1 MTYGS
6 YYVTIVNVEFNIK
19 NAGSVKMKII
29 AVNAGSS
36 SLKFQLLNMPQEKVI
51 ISGIVE
57 RIGIGNSVLKIKL
70 NDKKIVETLE
80 VLNHSIAVSIVLK
93 KLIEFKVLKSL
104 DEIDGVGHRV
114 VHGGEKFTDSVIITN
129 EVIKAIEKVSDLA
142 PLHNPANLIGIHAFQ
157 EALPRLK
164 AVAVFDT
171 AFHQT
176 MEKEVFLY
184 GVPYEWYTKYGV
196 RKYGFH
202 GTSHKY
208 VSLRAAELMGKK
220 PEDVNVIVLHL
231 GNGAS
236 LCAVKGGVSVDT
248 SMGLTPLAGIL
259 MGTRSGDIDPAIV
272 EFMCEKEG
280 KTVGEVINDLN
291 KKSGYLGMSGISS
304 DSRDLWSAT
313 HSGDK
318 QSFLTIK
325 KQVKMICD
333 YIAAYY
339 VTMGSVDAIC
349 FTAGVGE
356 NAIFTRQLIAKR
368 LAPLGVELD
377 SERNFIRG
385 EECLIS
391 TDNSKIKLFLIPTN
405 EEVVIARD
413 TMRLTK

>member
-1 MTYGS
+1 
-6 YYVTIVNVEFNIK
+6 
-19 NAGSVKMKII
+19 MKII

-36 SLKFQLLNMPQEKVI
+36 SLKFQLLDMPSEYVI

-57 RIGIGNSVLKIKL
+57 RIGIDNSIIKIKL
-70 NDKKIVETLE
+70 NGDKLVEL
-80 VLNHSIAVSIVLK
+80 VDVKNHSIAVELVLK
-93 KLIEFKVLKSL
+93 KLIELKAIKSL
-104 DEIDGVGHRV
+104 AEIDGVGHRV
-114 VHGGEKFTDSVIITN
+114 VHGGEKFTDSVEITD
-129 EVIKAIEKVSDLA
+129 EVIKAIEEVSDLA
-142 PLHNPANLIGIHAFQ
+142 PLHNPANLTGIKAFQ
-157 EALPRLK
+157 KALPHIK
-164 AVAVFDT
+164 GVAVFDT

-176 MEKEVFLY
+176 MTEEVYLY
-184 GVPYEWYTKYGV
+184 GVPYDWYEKYGV

-220 PEDVNVIVLHL
+220 PEEVNIIVLHL

-236 LCAVKGGVSVDT
+236 LCAVQGGVSVDT

-272 EFMCEKEG
+272 EFICEKEG
-280 KTVGEVINDLN
+280 KTVSEVISVLN
-291 KKSGYLGMSGISS
+291 KKSGYLGISRNSS
-304 DSRDLWSAT
+304 DSRDLWTAA
-313 HSGDK
+313 HAGDR
-318 QSFLTIK
+318 QSLLAVK

-368 LAPLGVELD
+368 LAPLGVKLD

-385 EECLIS
+385 EERLIS
-391 TDNSKIKLFLIPTN
+391 TDDSKIKLFLLPTN

-413 TMRLTK
+413 TLRLTK